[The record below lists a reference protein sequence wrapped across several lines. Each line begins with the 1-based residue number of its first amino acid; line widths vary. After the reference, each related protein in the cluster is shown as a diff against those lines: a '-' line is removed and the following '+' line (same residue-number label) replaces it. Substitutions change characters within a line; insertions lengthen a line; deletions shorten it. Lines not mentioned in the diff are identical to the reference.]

1 MFTPRTTKAI
11 SVALLAKV
19 LARTKLTDTS
29 LGSVLERLM
38 WSYAEDI
45 STTEQRIA
53 AVRDSFD
60 FLNPAISD
68 ADLDERSAEFPPDA
82 GMQRLDSNNAT
93 GAVMSVTRKDN
104 ANVQILPAKTVFA
117 RSVDG
122 VRYRTTQDYQ
132 FDVGVST
139 ISNVSVICLV
149 SGEQGN
155 CEAGAINQLVGSP
168 AWVISVA
175 NTAAITNGV
184 EAETKQEYQVR
195 LSKYVQ
201 SLAHSQMAALEF
213 AASTYQA
220 GNGARVKFARGYQDN
235 LTPGMSYMILDDG
248 TGMQGMVKAGA
259 TTTGVAPEFG
269 IRQLWHEAPATGP
282 ILQIDVALPG
292 GAHKTLIEG
301 QDYVSIYERGI
312 ILLANGVVPPGSTW
326 TISGYNI
333 RTGLFGDVQ
342 RLLDGNPAKPDSEP
356 GWVAAG
362 CRCIVRPPDVVNL
375 FCDIHVVPQDG
386 FPALDMAQQ
395 AQSLAIAFLQ
405 QLGPGETMFT
415 SRLISALM
423 GITGMQAVHV
433 YQPQTNIPLGDLYV
447 SPTSVVR
454 GTTGTISYIP
464 TLP

>member
-68 ADLDERSAEFPPDA
+68 ADLDERSAEFPPNA
-82 GMQRLDSNNAT
+82 GIERLYSNNAT
-93 GAVMSVTRKDN
+93 GSVMSVTRKD
-104 ANVQILPAKTVFA
+104 AADVQVLPAKTVFA

-132 FDVGVST
+132 FNAGTETIQGVS
-139 ISNVSVICLV
+139 VVCLV
-149 SGEQGN
+149 PGEQGN
-155 CEAGAINQLVGSP
+155 CSAGAIDQLIGSP
-168 AWVISVA
+168 NWVISVA
-175 NTAAITNGV
+175 NTAAITNGI
-184 EAETKQEYQVR
+184 EDETKQEYQIR
-195 LSKYVQ
+195 LAKYVQ

-213 AASTYQA
+213 AASTYQES
-220 GNGARVKFARGYQDN
+220 NGARVKFAKGYQDN
-235 LTPGMSYMILDDG
+235 LTPGTSYMILDDG
-248 TGMQGMVKAGA
+248 TGMQGMIKAGSA
-259 TTTGVAPEFG
+259 TSGVVPEYG
-269 IRQLWHEAPATGP
+269 IRQLWHEAPAAGP
-282 ILQIDVALPG
+282 ILQVAVTLPDTSL
-292 GAHKTLIEG
+292 KTLVEG

-312 ILLANGVVPPGSTW
+312 ILLANGVIPPGSTW
-326 TISGYNI
+326 TISGYNV

-386 FPALDMAQQ
+386 YPALDMAQQ
-395 AQSLAIAFLQ
+395 AQALAISFLQ
-405 QLGPGETMFT
+405 QLGPGETLFT
-415 SRLISALM
+415 SRLTAALM
-423 GITGMQAVHV
+423 SIQGIQAVHI

-447 SPTSVVR
+447 SPTSVIR